1 MPCTFPH
8 PGSWRCGLS
17 IPSICLLSSQ
27 LEGWVPS
34 RLAFRGGLT
43 MQQALVRV
51 RTQGWSET
59 PTPENHGLAPQEVS
73 SEACVQLP
81 R

>member
-1 MPCTFPH
+1 
-8 PGSWRCGLS
+8 
-17 IPSICLLSSQ
+17 
-27 LEGWVPS
+27 
-34 RLAFRGGLT
+34 

>member
-1 MPCTFPH
+1 MYLPPPRELEVWPVH
-8 PGSWRCGLS
+8 PVH
-17 IPSICLLSSQ
+17 LSS
-27 LEGWVPS
+27 LFPVRGMGPKPS
-34 RLAFRGGLT
+34 CPRGGGLT